1 MCGNG
6 YESGFF
12 CGFFCPYDRLRSLRS
27 LAMIRKLLPLLG
39 ALLVSGYVRAQG
51 DLIREV
57 PIAYNK
63 VGTAIT
69 VSVSTSAWTVSN
81 TSTSKVQD
89 RSGFRVTNP
98 TSNSYKVY
106 AVCHASTPSEAITV
120 LINEI
125 SPGGNLTMPCGAN
138 LNLYLLSLT
147 AAQNVNVWEFG
158 Q

>member
-39 ALLVSGYVRAQG
+39 ALFISAYARADLVKES
-51 DLIREV
+51 
-57 PIAYNK
+57 PIAYDK
-63 VGTAIT
+63 VGKAIT

-81 TSTSKVQD
+81 TSVSKVAG

-98 TSNSYKVY
+98 TANSYKIY
-106 AVCHASTPSEAITV
+106 AVCHQAAPAEAITV

-125 SPGGNLTMPCGAN
+125 APGGNLTMPCGAN

-147 AAQNVNVWEFG
+147 AAQNINVWEFG